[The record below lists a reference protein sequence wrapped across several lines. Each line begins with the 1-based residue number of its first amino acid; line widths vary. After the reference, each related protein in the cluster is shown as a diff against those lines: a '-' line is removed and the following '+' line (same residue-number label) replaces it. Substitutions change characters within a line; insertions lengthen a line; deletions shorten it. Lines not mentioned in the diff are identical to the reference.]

1 MTMLKI
7 AVIGVG
13 AIGSNHARVM
23 SDLPETQFVAV
34 ADQDL
39 PTAQVV
45 ARRWGVRAYQDF
57 RQMLSIEKPEAVSV
71 AVPTAYHE
79 EVAVTALEM
88 GAHILVEKPI
98 ANTIEAGQRMIATAR
113 DCKRML
119 MVGHIL
125 RFNPA
130 VQQLKQRLESGQ
142 LGRIFQMCARRT
154 GPFPTRIQDVG
165 VAVDLA
171 PHDLDLMRFITG
183 LNPNRLYA
191 EVEQRL
197 HTDHEDLLLCL
208 LRFPDNINASL
219 EINWLTPTK
228 VRELTVLGERGL
240 FRVDDLTQDLYFY
253 ENAGVDTVLWPEMQ
267 TLRGVREGSMVRYV
281 FPRFEPLKAELEAF
295 IKAVR
300 EGTPAPVSG
309 EDGLVALHL
318 ALILLQSGMD
328 HQVKDISYENCF
340 VS

>member
-1 MTMLKI
+1 MSVMKT

-39 PTAQVV
+39 PAAQAV
-45 ARRWGVRAYQDF
+45 ARRWGVQAYQDY
-57 RQMLSIEKPEAVSV
+57 RQMLSIEKPDAVSV

-79 EVAVTALEM
+79 EVAVAALEM

-98 ANTIEAGQRMIATAR
+98 ADTIEAGQHIIAVAR
-113 DCKRML
+113 QCKRML

-183 LNPNRLYA
+183 LNPCRLYA
-191 EVEQRL
+191 EVEHRL

-253 ENAGVDTVLWPEMQ
+253 ENAEADNVLWPEMQ

-281 FPRFEPLKAELEAF
+281 FPRYEPLKAELQAF
-295 IKAVR
+295 IKAIR
-300 EGTPAPVSG
+300 EGTPPPVGG
-309 EDGLVALHL
+309 EDGLIALHL
-318 ALILLQSGMD
+318 ALILLQAGMD
-328 HQVKDISYENCF
+328 HQVKDINYENCF